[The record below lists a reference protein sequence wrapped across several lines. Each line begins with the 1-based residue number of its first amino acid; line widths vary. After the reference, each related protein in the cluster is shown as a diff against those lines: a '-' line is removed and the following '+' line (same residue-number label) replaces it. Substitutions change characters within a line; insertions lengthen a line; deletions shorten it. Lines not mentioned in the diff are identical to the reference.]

1 MKKFF
6 TLLLAVISTMTAF
19 AQTEPAIELQAEVDG
34 NTRTFSI
41 GLATEGTVQ
50 IDWGNGEKVTSEKLP
65 VYDSKYSTMTM
76 KEVTGTVVGDG
87 KVKIYGDNIVGF
99 GCPSRV
105 DGGAQVLSLD
115 VTKATALKDL
125 TANANKLTSI
135 DLTKNTE
142 LEKLTIANNQLTSIY
157 ISKCTKLTELIINN
171 NLLTAIDITKNQA
184 LQNLTISQNKF
195 TGELDLSTNPA
206 LRNVYALN
214 MELNSVKIG
223 NNTASAPRF
232 SFNNNKLT
240 SIDASGIQDA
250 GNATLF
256 LIGNQLTE
264 IKLPS
269 AKMNTLN
276 ISKNNFTLATLPA
289 PDATTATKKFTYAPQ
304 NDYAI
309 AESYKVGDVLD
320 LSSQTSATLN
330 TQFAVYKSDKTAL
343 TEGTDYTVA
352 DGKITFLTAQE
363 AVYVTMSSALYS
375 KFTGTSIYKTTVTKV
390 EGSTGINAVT
400 AQGVKVSTA
409 GNEISISGLSQGDA
423 VTVANLGGAVVANFH
438 ANSANAHVQ
447 AAKGLY
453 IVSINGKAIKVAL

>member
-34 NTRTFSI
+34 NTRTFTI

-50 IDWGNGEKVTSEKLP
+50 IDWGGNGEKVTSEVIP
-65 VYDSKYSTMTM
+65 AYDGWNQVNVS
-76 KEVTGTVVGDG
+76 GTVSGDG
-87 KVKIYGDNIVGF
+87 KVKIYGDNIVYF
-99 GCPSRV
+99 ECSSRV
-105 DGGAQVLSLD
+105 DGAQVLSLD
-115 VTKATALKDL
+115 VTKATTLKDL
-125 TANANKLTSI
+125 TANTNKLASI

-142 LEKLTIANNQLTSIY
+142 LEKLTINNNQLTSID
-157 ISKCTKLTELIINN
+157 ISKCTKLTTLDITN

-184 LQNLTISQNKF
+184 LQTLRIGQNKLA
-195 TGELDLSTNPA
+195 GELDLSTNPTIKS
-206 LRNVYALN
+206 VYALTN
-214 MELNSVKIG
+214 ELTSVKIG
-223 NNTASAPRF
+223 NNTASKPYF
-232 SFNNNKLT
+232 SFNYNKLT
-240 SIDASGIQDA
+240 SIDASGINDA
-250 GNATLF
+250 KNAILF

-269 AKMNTLN
+269 MKMKTLN
-276 ISKNNFTLATLPA
+276 ISKNNFTLATLPG
-289 PDATTATKKFTYAPQ
+289 PDATTAAKGFTYAPQ

-320 LSSQTSATLN
+320 LSSQTNATLN

-390 EGSTGINAVT
+390 EGSTGINVVT
-400 AQGVKVSTA
+400 AQGVKVSIA

>member
-1 MKKFF
+1 M
-6 TLLLAVISTMTAF
+6 IPAF
-19 AQTEPAIELQAEVDG
+19 DG
-34 NTRTFSI
+34 WNQVNVS
-41 GLATEGTVQ
+41 GTVS
-50 IDWGNGEKVTSEKLP
+50 GE
-65 VYDSKYSTMTM
+65 
-76 KEVTGTVVGDG
+76 G
-87 KVKIYGDNIVGF
+87 KVKIYGDNIVCF
-99 GCPSRV
+99 ECSSTV
-105 DGGAQVLSLD
+105 KGAKVLSLD

-125 TANANKLTSI
+125 TANTNKLTAI

-142 LEKLTIANNQLTSIY
+142 LEKLYININQLTSID
-157 ISKCTKLTELIINN
+157 ISKCTKLTTLNIEE

-184 LQNLTISQNKF
+184 LQTLRISQNKF
-195 TGELDLSTNPA
+195 AGELDLSTNPTIKF
-206 LRNVYALN
+206 VYALG

-223 NNTASAPRF
+223 NNTASAPYF

-250 GNATLF
+250 GNATLW
-256 LIGNQLTE
+256 LMGNQLTE

-269 AKMNTLN
+269 AKMKNLN

-289 PDATTATKKFTYAPQ
+289 PSVAKTFNYAPQ
-304 NDYAI
+304 NDYVI

-320 LSSQTSATLN
+320 LSSQTNATLN

-390 EGSTGINAVT
+390 EGSTGINVVT

-453 IVSINGKAIKVAL
+453 IVSVNGKAIKVAL

>member
-34 NTRTFSI
+34 NTRTLTI
-41 GLATEGTVQ
+41 GLGVEGTVQ
-50 IDWGNGEKVTSEKLP
+50 IDWGNGEKVTSEVIP
-65 VYDSKYSTMTM
+65 AFDGWNQVDVS
-76 KEVTGTVVGDG
+76 GTVSGDG
-87 KVKIYGDNIVGF
+87 KVKIYGDNIVYF
-99 GCPSRV
+99 ECSSRV
-105 DGGAQVLSLD
+105 DGAQVLSLD

-142 LEKLTIANNQLTSIY
+142 LEKLYININQLTSID
-157 ISKCTKLTELIINN
+157 ISKCTKLTTLDINN

-184 LQNLTISQNKF
+184 LQTLRIGQNKL
-195 TGELDLSTNPA
+195 TGDLDLSTNPTIKS
-206 LRNVYALN
+206 VYALTN
-214 MELNSVKIG
+214 ELTSIKIG
-223 NNTASAPRF
+223 NNTASKPYF
-232 SFNNNKLT
+232 SFNYNKLT
-240 SIDASGIQDA
+240 SIDASGINDA
-250 GNATLF
+250 KNAILF

-269 AKMNTLN
+269 AQMKTLN
-276 ISKNNFTLATLPA
+276 ISKNNFTLATLP
-289 PDATTATKKFTYAPQ
+289 DATTAAKGFTYAPQ
-304 NDYAI
+304 NDYVI

-352 DGKITFLTAQE
+352 DGKITFLTAQD
-363 AVYVTMSSALYS
+363 AVYITMTSTLYP
-375 KFTGTSIYKTTVTKV
+375 KFTGTNIYKTTVTKV

>member
-34 NTRTFSI
+34 NTRTFTI

-50 IDWGNGEKVTSEKLP
+50 IDWGNGEKVTSEVIP
-65 VYDSKYSTMTM
+65 AFDGWNQVDVS
-76 KEVTGTVVGDG
+76 GTVSGEG
-87 KVKIYGDNIVGF
+87 KVKIYGDNIVYF
-99 GCPSRV
+99 ECSSRV
-105 DGGAQVLSLD
+105 DGAQVLSLD

-125 TANANKLTSI
+125 
-135 DLTKNTE
+135 
-142 LEKLTIANNQLTSIY
+142 
-157 ISKCTKLTELIINN
+157 
-171 NLLTAIDITKNQA
+171 
-184 LQNLTISQNKF
+184 
-195 TGELDLSTNPA
+195 LDLSTNPA
-206 LRNVYALN
+206 LKTVAAPTN
-214 MELNSVKIG
+214 ELTSVKIG
-223 NNTASAPRF
+223 NNTADKPWF
-232 SFNNNKLT
+232 SFNYNKLT
-240 SIDASGIQDA
+240 SFDASGIQDA

-304 NDYAI
+304 NDYII

-343 TEGTDYTVA
+343 TKGTDYTFA

-423 VTVANLGGAVVANFH
+423 VTVANLGGAVVASFH
-438 ANSANAHVQ
+438 ANSANTHVQ

>member
-34 NTRTFSI
+34 NTRTFTI

-50 IDWGNGEKVTSEKLP
+50 IDWGNGEKVTSEVIP
-65 VYDSKYSTMTM
+65 AYDGYNQ
-76 KEVTGTVVGDG
+76 VNVFGTVSGDG
-87 KVKIYGDNIVGF
+87 KVKIYGDNIVYF
-99 GCPSRV
+99 ECSSRV
-105 DGGAQVLSLD
+105 DGAQVLSLD
-115 VTKATALKDL
+115 VTKATTLKDL
-125 TANANKLTSI
+125 TANTNKLTAI

-142 LEKLTIANNQLTSIY
+142 LEKLTINNNQLTSID
-157 ISKCTKLTELIINN
+157 ISKCTKLTTLDITN

-184 LQNLTISQNKF
+184 LQTLRIGQNKL
-195 TGELDLSTNPA
+195 TGDLDLSTNPTIKS
-206 LRNVYALN
+206 VYALTN
-214 MELNSVKIG
+214 ELTSVKIG
-223 NNTASAPRF
+223 NNTASKPYF
-232 SFNNNKLT
+232 SFNYNKLT
-240 SIDASGIQDA
+240 SIDASGINDA
-250 GNATLF
+250 KNATLF

-264 IKLPS
+264 IKLPATQMKS
-269 AKMNTLN
+269 LN
-276 ISKNNFTLATLPA
+276 ISKNNFTLATLP
-289 PDATTATKKFTYAPQ
+289 DATTAAKNFTYAPQ
-304 NDYAI
+304 NDYVI

-375 KFTGTSIYKTTVTKV
+375 KFTGTSIYKTTITKV

-400 AQGVKVSTA
+400 AQSVKVSTA

>member
-34 NTRTFSI
+34 NTRTLTI
-41 GLATEGTVQ
+41 GLGVEGTVQ
-50 IDWGNGEKVTSEKLP
+50 IDWGNGEKVTSEVIP
-65 VYDSKYSTMTM
+65 AYDGYNQ
-76 KEVTGTVVGDG
+76 VNVFGTVSGDG
-87 KVKIYGDNIVGF
+87 KVKIYGDNIVYF
-99 GCPSRV
+99 ECSSRV
-105 DGGAQVLSLD
+105 DGAQVLSLD
-115 VTKATALKDL
+115 VTKATTLKDL
-125 TANANKLTSI
+125 TANTNKLTAI

-142 LEKLTIANNQLTSIY
+142 LEKLTINNNQLTSID
-157 ISKCTKLTELIINN
+157 ISKCTKLTTLDITN

-184 LQNLTISQNKF
+184 LQTLRIGQNKL
-195 TGELDLSTNPA
+195 TGDLDLSTNPTIKS
-206 LRNVYALN
+206 VYALTN
-214 MELNSVKIG
+214 ELTSVKIG
-223 NNTASAPRF
+223 NNTASKPYF
-232 SFNNNKLT
+232 SFNYNKLT
-240 SIDASGIQDA
+240 SIDASGINDA
-250 GNATLF
+250 KNAILF

-269 AKMNTLN
+269 AQMKTLN

-289 PDATTATKKFTYAPQ
+289 PDATTTAKGFTYAPQ
-304 NDYAI
+304 NDYVI

-409 GNEISISGLSQGDA
+409 GNEISISGLAQGDA
-423 VTVANLGGAVVANFH
+423 VIVANLGGAVVANFH

>member
-34 NTRTFSI
+34 NTRTLTI
-41 GLATEGTVQ
+41 GLGVEGTVQ
-50 IDWGNGEKVTSEKLP
+50 IDWGNGEKVTSEVIP
-65 VYDSKYSTMTM
+65 AFDGWNQVNVS
-76 KEVTGTVVGDG
+76 GTVSGEG
-87 KVKIYGDNIVGF
+87 KVKIYGDNIVYF
-99 GCPSRV
+99 ECSSRV
-105 DGGAQVLSLD
+105 DGAQVLSLD
-115 VTKATALKDL
+115 VTKATTLKDL
-125 TANANKLTSI
+125 TANTNKLASM

-142 LEKLTIANNQLTSIY
+142 LEKLTINNNQLTSID
-157 ISKCTKLTELIINN
+157 ISKCTKLTTLDITN

-184 LQNLTISQNKF
+184 LQTLRIGQNKLA
-195 TGELDLSTNPA
+195 GELDLSTNPTLKTVAA
-206 LRNVYALN
+206 LTN
-214 MELNSVKIG
+214 ELTSVKIG
-223 NNTASAPRF
+223 NNTASKPWF
-232 SFNNNKLT
+232 SFNYNKLT
-240 SIDASGIQDA
+240 SIDASGINDA
-250 GNATLF
+250 KNATLF
-256 LIGNQLTE
+256 LTGNQLTE
-264 IKLPS
+264 IKLPATQMKS
-269 AKMNTLN
+269 LN
-276 ISKNNFTLATLPA
+276 ISKNNFTLATLP
-289 PDATTATKKFTYAPQ
+289 DATTTAKGFTYAPQ
-304 NDYAI
+304 NDYVI

-320 LSSQTSATLN
+320 LSSQTSTTLN

-400 AQGVKVSTA
+400 AQGVKISTA

>member
-50 IDWGNGEKVTSEKLP
+50 IDWGNGEKVTSEVIP
-65 VYDSKYSTMTM
+65 AFDGWNQVNVS
-76 KEVTGTVVGDG
+76 GTVSGEG
-87 KVKIYGDNIVGF
+87 KVKIYGDNIVCF
-99 GCPSRV
+99 ECSSTV
-105 DGGAQVLSLD
+105 KGAKVLSLD
-115 VTKATALKDL
+115 VTKATSLKDL
-125 TANANKLTSI
+125 TANTNKLTAI

-142 LEKLTIANNQLTSIY
+142 LKELNIDHNHLTSID
-157 ISKCTKLTELIINN
+157 ISKCTQLTTLVINN

-184 LQNLTISQNKF
+184 LQKLTISENKF
-195 TGELDLSTNPA
+195 AGELDLSTNPA
-206 LRNVYALN
+206 LKYVYALN
-214 MELNSVKIG
+214 MDLNSVKIG
-223 NNTASAPRF
+223 NNTASKPYF
-232 SFNNNKLT
+232 SFNYNKLT
-240 SIDASGIQDA
+240 SIDASGINDA
-250 GNATLF
+250 KNATLL

-269 AKMNTLN
+269 AKMSILR

-289 PDATTATKKFTYAPQ
+289 PTVAKTFTYAPQ
-304 NDYAI
+304 NDYVI

-363 AVYVTMSSALYS
+363 AVYVTMRSALYS
-375 KFTGTSIYKTTVTKV
+375 LFTGTSIYKTTVTKV

-400 AQGVKVSTA
+400 AQGVKISTA
-409 GNEISISGLSQGDA
+409 GNEISITGLSQGDA
-423 VTVANLGGAVVANFH
+423 VTVANLGGSVVANFH

>member
-1 MKKFF
+1 M
-6 TLLLAVISTMTAF
+6 LAVISTMTAF

-34 NTRTFSI
+34 NTRTFTI

-50 IDWGNGEKVTSEKLP
+50 IDWGGNGEKVTSEVIP
-65 VYDSKYSTMTM
+65 AYDGWNQVNVS
-76 KEVTGTVVGDG
+76 GTVSGDG
-87 KVKIYGDNIVGF
+87 KVKIYGDNIVYF
-99 GCPSRV
+99 ECSSRV
-105 DGGAQVLSLD
+105 DGAQVLSLD
-115 VTKATALKDL
+115 VTKATTLKDL
-125 TANANKLTSI
+125 TANTNKLASI

-142 LEKLTIANNQLTSIY
+142 LEKLTINNNQLTSID
-157 ISKCTKLTELIINN
+157 ISKCTKLTTLDITN

-184 LQNLTISQNKF
+184 LQTLRIGQNKLA
-195 TGELDLSTNPA
+195 GELDLSTNPTIKS
-206 LRNVYALN
+206 VYALTN
-214 MELNSVKIG
+214 ELTSVKIG
-223 NNTASAPRF
+223 NNTASKPYF
-232 SFNNNKLT
+232 SFNYNKLT
-240 SIDASGIQDA
+240 SIDASGINDA
-250 GNATLF
+250 KNAILF

-269 AKMNTLN
+269 MKMKTLN
-276 ISKNNFTLATLPA
+276 ISKNNFTLATLPG
-289 PDATTATKKFTYAPQ
+289 PDATTAAKGFTYAPQ
-304 NDYAI
+304 NDYVI

-375 KFTGTSIYKTTVTKV
+375 MFTGTSIYKTTVTKV

-423 VTVANLGGAVVANFH
+423 VTVANLGGAVVASFH

>member
-50 IDWGNGEKVTSEKLP
+50 IDWGNGEKVTSEVIP
-65 VYDSKYSTMTM
+65 AFDGWNQVNVS
-76 KEVTGTVVGDG
+76 GTVSGEG
-87 KVKIYGDNIVGF
+87 KVKIYGDNIVCF
-99 GCPSRV
+99 ECSSTV
-105 DGGAQVLSLD
+105 DGAQVLSLD
-115 VTKATALKDL
+115 VTKATTLKDL
-125 TANANKLTSI
+125 TANTNKLTSI

-142 LEKLTIANNQLTSIY
+142 LEKLTINNNQLTSID
-157 ISKCTKLTELIINN
+157 ISKCTKLTTLDITN

-184 LQNLTISQNKF
+184 LQTLRIGQNKF
-195 TGELDLSTNPA
+195 AGELDLSTNPTIKS
-206 LRNVYALN
+206 VYAQIN
-214 MELNSVKIG
+214 ELTAVKIG
-223 NNTASAPRF
+223 NNTAKKPYF
-232 SFNNNKLT
+232 SFNENKLT
-240 SIDASGIQDA
+240 SFDATGIEDA
-250 GNATLF
+250 ANAILY
-256 LIGNQLTE
+256 LNGNQLTE

-269 AKMNTLN
+269 TKIKTLN
-276 ISKNNFTLATLPA
+276 ILKNNFTLATLPA
-289 PDATTATKKFTYAPQ
+289 PTVAKTFNYAPQ
-304 NDYAI
+304 NDYVI

-343 TEGTDYTVA
+343 TEGTDYTVT

-400 AQGVKVSTA
+400 AQGVKISTA

-423 VTVANLGGAVVANFH
+423 VTVSNLGGAVVANFH

-447 AAKGLY
+447 AAKGQY

>member
-34 NTRTFSI
+34 NTRTFTI

-50 IDWGNGEKVTSEKLP
+50 IDWGGNGEKVTSEVIP
-65 VYDSKYSTMTM
+65 AYDGWNQVNVS
-76 KEVTGTVVGDG
+76 GTVSGDG
-87 KVKIYGDNIVGF
+87 KVKIYGDNIVYF
-99 GCPSRV
+99 ECSSRV
-105 DGGAQVLSLD
+105 DGAQVLSLD
-115 VTKATALKDL
+115 VTKATTLKDL
-125 TANANKLTSI
+125 TANTNKLASI
-135 DLTKNTE
+135 DLTKSTE
-142 LEKLTIANNQLTSIY
+142 LEKLTINNNQLTSID
-157 ISKCTKLTELIINN
+157 ISKCTKLTTLDITN

-184 LQNLTISQNKF
+184 LQTLRIGQNKL
-195 TGELDLSTNPA
+195 TGDLDLSTNPTIKS
-206 LRNVYALN
+206 VYALTN
-214 MELNSVKIG
+214 ELTSVKIG
-223 NNTASAPRF
+223 NNTASKPYF
-232 SFNNNKLT
+232 SFNYNKLT
-240 SIDASGIQDA
+240 SIDASGINDA
-250 GNATLF
+250 KNVILF

-269 AKMNTLN
+269 AQMKTLN
-276 ISKNNFTLATLPA
+276 ISKNNFTLATLP
-289 PDATTATKKFTYAPQ
+289 DATTAAKGFTYAPQ
-304 NDYAI
+304 NDYVI

-390 EGSTGINAVT
+390 EGSTGINVVT

-453 IVSINGKAIKVAL
+453 IVSVNGKAIKVAL

>member
-1 MKKFF
+1 M
-6 TLLLAVISTMTAF
+6 LAVISTMTAF

-50 IDWGNGEKVTSEKLP
+50 IDWGNGEKVTSEVIP
-65 VYDSKYSTMTM
+65 AFDGWNQVNVS
-76 KEVTGTVVGDG
+76 GTVSGEG
-87 KVKIYGDNIVGF
+87 KVKIYGDNIVCF
-99 GCPSRV
+99 ECSSRV
-105 DGGAQVLSLD
+105 DGAQVLSLD
-115 VTKATALKDL
+115 VTKATSLKDL
-125 TANANKLTSI
+125 TANTNKLTAI

-142 LEKLTIANNQLTSIY
+142 LEKLTIYSNQLTSID
-157 ISKCTKLTELIINN
+157 ISKCTKLTTLDIKN

-184 LQNLTISQNKF
+184 LQYLTINENKF
-195 TGELDLSTNPA
+195 AGELDLSTNPA

-223 NNTASAPRF
+223 NNTASKPLF
-232 SFNNNKLT
+232 SLNNNKLT

-250 GNATLF
+250 GNATLN

-269 AKMNTLN
+269 AKMSILR

-289 PDATTATKKFTYAPQ
+289 PTVAKTFTYAPQ
-304 NDYAI
+304 NDYVI

-375 KFTGTSIYKTTVTKV
+375 KFTGTNIYKTTVTKV
-390 EGSTGINAVT
+390 GGSTGINAVT
-400 AQGVKVSTA
+400 AQGVKISTA

-423 VTVANLGGAVVANFH
+423 VTVSNLGGAVVANFH

>member
-34 NTRTFSI
+34 NTRTLTI
-41 GLATEGTVQ
+41 GLGVEGTVQ
-50 IDWGNGEKVTSEKLP
+50 IDWGNGEKVTSEVIP
-65 VYDSKYSTMTM
+65 AYDGWNQ
-76 KEVTGTVVGDG
+76 VNVFGTVSGDG
-87 KVKIYGDNIVGF
+87 KVKIYGDNIVYF
-99 GCPSRV
+99 ECSSRV
-105 DGGAQVLSLD
+105 DGAQVLSLD
-115 VTKATALKDL
+115 VTKATTLKDL
-125 TANANKLTSI
+125 TANTNKLASI

-142 LEKLTIANNQLTSIY
+142 LEKLTINNNQLTSID
-157 ISKCTKLTELIINN
+157 ISKCTKLTTLDITN

-184 LQNLTISQNKF
+184 LQTLRIGQNKLA
-195 TGELDLSTNPA
+195 GELDLSTNPTIKS
-206 LRNVYALN
+206 VYALTN
-214 MELNSVKIG
+214 ELTSIKIG
-223 NNTASAPRF
+223 NNTASKPYF
-232 SFNNNKLT
+232 SFNYNKLT
-240 SIDASGIQDA
+240 SIDASGINDA
-250 GNATLF
+250 KNAILF

-269 AKMNTLN
+269 AQMKTLN
-276 ISKNNFTLATLPA
+276 ISKNNFTLATLP
-289 PDATTATKKFTYAPQ
+289 DATTTAKGFTYAPQ
-304 NDYAI
+304 NDYII

-343 TEGTDYTVA
+343 TEGSDYTVA

>member
-34 NTRTFSI
+34 NTRTLTI

-50 IDWGNGEKVTSEKLP
+50 IDWGNGEKVTSENIP
-65 VYDSKYSTMTM
+65 AYDGWNQVDVY
-76 KEVTGTVVGDG
+76 GTVSGEG
-87 KVKIYGDNIVGF
+87 KVKIYGDNIVF
-99 GCPSRV
+99 FECSSRV
-105 DGGAQVLSLD
+105 DGAQVLSLD

-125 TANANKLTSI
+125 TANTNKLTSI
-135 DLTKNTE
+135 DLTKNIE
-142 LEKLTIANNQLTSIY
+142 LTKLTINNNQLTNID
-157 ISKCTKLTELIINN
+157 ISKCTQLTTLDISN

-184 LQNLTISQNKF
+184 LQTLRIGQNKL
-195 TGELDLSTNPA
+195 TGELDLSTNPTIK
-206 LRNVYALN
+206 LVYALG

-223 NNTASAPRF
+223 NNTASKPLF
-232 SFNNNKLT
+232 SLNNNKLT

-250 GNATLF
+250 GNATLN
-256 LIGNQLTE
+256 LVGNQLTE

-269 AKMNTLN
+269 AKMKTLN
-276 ISKNNFTLATLPA
+276 ISKNNFTLATLP
-289 PDATTATKKFTYAPQ
+289 DATTTAKGFTYAPQ
-304 NDYAI
+304 NDYVI

-352 DGKITFLTAQE
+352 DGKITFLTAQD
-363 AVYVTMSSALYS
+363 AVYVTMTSTAYP

>member
-34 NTRTFSI
+34 NTRTLTI
-41 GLATEGTVQ
+41 GLGVEGTVQ
-50 IDWGNGEKVTSEKLP
+50 IDWGNGEKVTSEVIP
-65 VYDSKYSTMTM
+65 AYDGWNQ
-76 KEVTGTVVGDG
+76 VNVFGTVSGDG
-87 KVKIYGDNIVGF
+87 KVKIYGDNIVYF
-99 GCPSRV
+99 ECSSRV
-105 DGGAQVLSLD
+105 DGAQVLSLD
-115 VTKATALKDL
+115 VTKATTLKDL
-125 TANANKLTSI
+125 TANTNKLASI

-142 LEKLTIANNQLTSIY
+142 LEKLTINNNQLTSID
-157 ISKCTKLTELIINN
+157 ISKCTKLTTLDITN

-184 LQNLTISQNKF
+184 LQTLRIGQNKLA
-195 TGELDLSTNPA
+195 GELDLSTNPTIKS
-206 LRNVYALN
+206 VYALTN
-214 MELNSVKIG
+214 ELTSVKIG
-223 NNTASAPRF
+223 NNTASKPYF
-232 SFNNNKLT
+232 SFNYNKLT
-240 SIDASGIQDA
+240 SIDASGINDA
-250 GNATLF
+250 KNAILF

-269 AKMNTLN
+269 MKMKTLN
-276 ISKNNFTLATLPA
+276 ISKNNFTLATLPG
-289 PDATTATKKFTYAPQ
+289 PDATTAAKGFTYAPQ

-320 LSSQTSATLN
+320 LSSQTNATLN

-390 EGSTGINAVT
+390 EGSTGINVVT

>member
-34 NTRTFSI
+34 NTRTFTI

-50 IDWGNGEKVTSEKLP
+50 IDWGGNGEKVTSEVIP
-65 VYDSKYSTMTM
+65 AYDGWNQVNVS
-76 KEVTGTVVGDG
+76 GTVSGDG
-87 KVKIYGDNIVGF
+87 KVKIYGDNIVYF
-99 GCPSRV
+99 ECSSRV
-105 DGGAQVLSLD
+105 DGAQVLSLD
-115 VTKATALKDL
+115 VTKATTLKDL
-125 TANANKLTSI
+125 TANTNKLASI

-142 LEKLTIANNQLTSIY
+142 LEKLTINNNQLTSID
-157 ISKCTKLTELIINN
+157 ISKCTKLTTLDITN

-184 LQNLTISQNKF
+184 LQTLRIGQNKL
-195 TGELDLSTNPA
+195 TGDLDLSTNPTIKS
-206 LRNVYALN
+206 VYALTN
-214 MELNSVKIG
+214 ELTSVKIG
-223 NNTASAPRF
+223 NNTAFKPYF
-232 SFNNNKLT
+232 SFNYNKLT
-240 SIDASGIQDA
+240 SIDASGINDA
-250 GNATLF
+250 KNAILF

-269 AKMNTLN
+269 AQMKTLN
-276 ISKNNFTLATLPA
+276 ISKNNFTLATLP
-289 PDATTATKKFTYAPQ
+289 DATTAAKGFTYAPQ
-304 NDYAI
+304 NDYVI

-400 AQGVKVSTA
+400 AHGVKISTA

-453 IVSINGKAIKVAL
+453 IVSINGKAIKVSL

>member
-6 TLLLAVISTMTAF
+6 TLLLAVINTMTAF

-34 NTRTFSI
+34 NTRTLTI
-41 GLATEGTVQ
+41 GLGVERTVQ
-50 IDWGNGEKVTSEKLP
+50 IDWGNGEKVTSENIP
-65 VYDSKYSTMTM
+65 VYDGWNQVNVY
-76 KEVTGTVVGDG
+76 GTVSGDG
-87 KVKIYGDNIVGF
+87 KVKIYGDNIVYF
-99 GCPSRV
+99 ECSSRV
-105 DGGAQVLSLD
+105 DGAQVLSLD

-125 TANANKLTSI
+125 TANTNKLTSI

-142 LEKLTIANNQLTSIY
+142 LEKLTISNNQLTSID
-157 ISKCTKLTELIINN
+157 ISKCTKLTTLDIKN

-184 LQNLTISQNKF
+184 LQNLTISENKF
-195 TGELDLSTNPA
+195 AGELDLSTNPA

-232 SFNNNKLT
+232 SLNNNKLT
-240 SIDASGIQDA
+240 NIDASGINDA
-250 GNATLF
+250 KNATLF

-269 AKMNTLN
+269 AQMKSLN
-276 ISKNNFTLATLPA
+276 ISKNNFTLATLPTPSVA
-289 PDATTATKKFTYAPQ
+289 KFFTYAPQ
-304 NDYAI
+304 NDYVI

-400 AQGVKVSTA
+400 AQSVKVSTA

>member
-34 NTRTFSI
+34 NTRTLTI
-41 GLATEGTVQ
+41 GLGVEGTVQ
-50 IDWGNGEKVTSEKLP
+50 IDWGNGEKVTSEVIP
-65 VYDSKYSTMTM
+65 AYDGWNQ
-76 KEVTGTVVGDG
+76 VNVFGTVSGEG
-87 KVKIYGDNIVGF
+87 KVKIYGDNIVYF
-99 GCPSRV
+99 ECSSRV
-105 DGGAQVLSLD
+105 DGAQVLSLD
-115 VTKATALKDL
+115 VTKATTLKDL
-125 TANANKLTSI
+125 TANTNKLTAI

-142 LEKLTIANNQLTSIY
+142 LEKLTINNNQLTSID
-157 ISKCTKLTELIINN
+157 ISKCTKLTTLDITN

-184 LQNLTISQNKF
+184 LQTLRIGQNKL
-195 TGELDLSTNPA
+195 TGDLDLSTNPTIKS
-206 LRNVYALN
+206 VYALTN
-214 MELNSVKIG
+214 ELTSVKIG
-223 NNTASAPRF
+223 NNTASKPYF
-232 SFNNNKLT
+232 SFNYNKLT
-240 SIDASGIQDA
+240 SIDASGINDA
-250 GNATLF
+250 KNAILF

-269 AKMNTLN
+269 AQMKTLN
-276 ISKNNFTLATLPA
+276 ISKNNFTLATLP
-289 PDATTATKKFTYAPQ
+289 DATTAAKGFTYAPQ
-304 NDYAI
+304 NDYVI

-390 EGSTGINAVT
+390 GGSTGINAVT
-400 AQGVKVSTA
+400 AQGVMVSTA
-409 GNEISISGLSQGDA
+409 GNEISISGLAQGDA

>member
-34 NTRTFSI
+34 NTRTLTI
-41 GLATEGTVQ
+41 GLGVEGTVQ
-50 IDWGNGEKVTSEKLP
+50 IDWGNGEKVTSEVIP
-65 VYDSKYSTMTM
+65 AYDGYNQ
-76 KEVTGTVVGDG
+76 VNVFGTVSGDG
-87 KVKIYGDNIVGF
+87 KVKIYGDNIVYF
-99 GCPSRV
+99 ECSSRV
-105 DGGAQVLSLD
+105 DGAQVLSLD
-115 VTKATALKDL
+115 VTKATTLKDL
-125 TANANKLTSI
+125 TANTNKLTAI

-142 LEKLTIANNQLTSIY
+142 LEKLTINNNQLTSID
-157 ISKCTKLTELIINN
+157 ISKCTKLTTLDITN

-184 LQNLTISQNKF
+184 LQTLRIGQNKL
-195 TGELDLSTNPA
+195 TGDLDLSTNPTIKS
-206 LRNVYALN
+206 VYALTN
-214 MELNSVKIG
+214 ELTSVKIG
-223 NNTASAPRF
+223 NNTASKPYF
-232 SFNNNKLT
+232 SFNYNKLT
-240 SIDASGIQDA
+240 SIDASGINDA
-250 GNATLF
+250 KNATLF

-264 IKLPS
+264 IKLPATQMKS
-269 AKMNTLN
+269 LN
-276 ISKNNFTLATLPA
+276 ISKNNFTLATLP
-289 PDATTATKKFTYAPQ
+289 DATTTAKGFTYAPQ
-304 NDYAI
+304 NDYVI

-375 KFTGTSIYKTTVTKV
+375 KFTGTSVYKTTITKV

-400 AQGVKVSTA
+400 AQSVKVSTA

>member
-34 NTRTFSI
+34 NTRTLTI
-41 GLATEGTVQ
+41 GLGVEGTVQ
-50 IDWGNGEKVTSEKLP
+50 IDWGNGEKVTSEVIP
-65 VYDSKYSTMTM
+65 AYDGWNQ
-76 KEVTGTVVGDG
+76 VNVFGTVSGDG
-87 KVKIYGDNIVGF
+87 KVKIYGDNIVYF
-99 GCPSRV
+99 ECSSRV
-105 DGGAQVLSLD
+105 DGAQVLSLD
-115 VTKATALKDL
+115 VTKATTLKDL
-125 TANANKLTSI
+125 TANTNKLASI

-142 LEKLTIANNQLTSIY
+142 LEKLTINNNQLTSID
-157 ISKCTKLTELIINN
+157 ISKCTKLTTLDITN

-184 LQNLTISQNKF
+184 LQTLRIGQNKLA
-195 TGELDLSTNPA
+195 GELDLSTNPTIKS
-206 LRNVYALN
+206 VYALTN
-214 MELNSVKIG
+214 ELTSIKIG
-223 NNTASAPRF
+223 NNTASKPYF
-232 SFNNNKLT
+232 SFNYNKLT
-240 SIDASGIQDA
+240 SIDASGINDA
-250 GNATLF
+250 KNAILF

-269 AKMNTLN
+269 AQMKTLN
-276 ISKNNFTLATLPA
+276 ISKNNFTLATLP
-289 PDATTATKKFTYAPQ
+289 DATTTAKGFTYAPQ

-320 LSSQTSATLN
+320 LSSQTNASLN

-390 EGSTGINAVT
+390 EGSTGINVVT
-400 AQGVKVSTA
+400 VQGVKVSTA

-453 IVSINGKAIKVAL
+453 IVSVNGKAIKVAL

>member
-34 NTRTFSI
+34 NTRIFTI

-50 IDWGNGEKVTSEKLP
+50 IDWGGNGEKVTSEVIP
-65 VYDSKYSTMTM
+65 AYDGWNQVNVS
-76 KEVTGTVVGDG
+76 GTVSGDG
-87 KVKIYGDNIVGF
+87 KVKIYGDNIVYF
-99 GCPSRV
+99 ECSSRV
-105 DGGAQVLSLD
+105 DGAQVLSLD
-115 VTKATALKDL
+115 VTKATTLKDL
-125 TANANKLTSI
+125 TANTNKLASI

-142 LEKLTIANNQLTSIY
+142 LEKLTINNNQLTSID
-157 ISKCTKLTELIINN
+157 ISKCTKLTTLDITN

-184 LQNLTISQNKF
+184 LQTLRIGQNKLA
-195 TGELDLSTNPA
+195 GELDLSTNPTIKS
-206 LRNVYALN
+206 VYALTN
-214 MELNSVKIG
+214 ELTSVKIG
-223 NNTASAPRF
+223 NNTASKPYF
-232 SFNNNKLT
+232 SFNYNKLT
-240 SIDASGIQDA
+240 SIDASGINDA
-250 GNATLF
+250 KNAILF

-269 AKMNTLN
+269 MKMKTLN
-276 ISKNNFTLATLPA
+276 ISKNNFTLATLPG
-289 PDATTATKKFTYAPQ
+289 PDATTAAKGFTYAPQ

-320 LSSQTSATLN
+320 LSSQTNATLN

-390 EGSTGINAVT
+390 EGSTGINVVT

-409 GNEISISGLSQGDA
+409 GYEISISGLSQGDA

-453 IVSINGKAIKVAL
+453 IVSVNGKAIKVAL

>member
-50 IDWGNGEKVTSEKLP
+50 IDWGNGEKVTSEVIP
-65 VYDSKYSTMTM
+65 AFDGWNQVNVS
-76 KEVTGTVVGDG
+76 GTVSGEG
-87 KVKIYGDNIVGF
+87 KVKIYGDNIVCF
-99 GCPSRV
+99 ECSSRV
-105 DGGAQVLSLD
+105 DGAQVLSLD
-115 VTKATALKDL
+115 VTKATTLKDL
-125 TANANKLTSI
+125 TANTNKLTAI

-142 LEKLTIANNQLTSIY
+142 LEKLEISNNQLTSID
-157 ISKCTKLTELIINN
+157 ISKCTKLATMEINN

-184 LQNLTISQNKF
+184 LQTLRIGQNKLA
-195 TGELDLSTNPA
+195 GELDLSTNPTLKTVA
-206 LRNVYALN
+206 APTN
-214 MELNSVKIG
+214 ELTSVKIG
-223 NNTASAPRF
+223 NNTADKPWL
-232 SFNNNKLT
+232 SFNYNKLT

-256 LIGNQLTE
+256 LIGNKLTE

-269 AKMNTLN
+269 AKMKSLN
-276 ISKNNFTLATLPA
+276 ITKNNFTLATLPA
-289 PDATTATKKFTYAPQ
+289 PSVAKFFTYAPQ
-304 NDYAI
+304 NDYVI

-320 LSSQTSATLN
+320 LSSQTSATLS

-363 AVYVTMSSALYS
+363 EVYVAMSSALYS
-375 KFTGTSIYKTTVTKV
+375 KFTGTNIYKTTVTKV

>member
-34 NTRTFSI
+34 NTRTLTI
-41 GLATEGTVQ
+41 GLGVEGTVQ
-50 IDWGNGEKVTSEKLP
+50 IDWGNGEKVTSEVIP
-65 VYDSKYSTMTM
+65 AYDGWNQVNVS
-76 KEVTGTVVGDG
+76 GTVSGDG
-87 KVKIYGDNIVGF
+87 KVKIYGDNIVYF
-99 GCPSRV
+99 ECSSRV
-105 DGGAQVLSLD
+105 DGAQVLSLD
-115 VTKATALKDL
+115 VTKATTLKDL
-125 TANANKLTSI
+125 TANTNKLASI

-142 LEKLTIANNQLTSIY
+142 LEKLTINNNQLISID
-157 ISKCTKLTELIINN
+157 ISKCTKLTTLDITN

-184 LQNLTISQNKF
+184 LQTLRIGQNKL
-195 TGELDLSTNPA
+195 TGDLDLSTNPTIKS
-206 LRNVYALN
+206 VYALTN
-214 MELNSVKIG
+214 ELTSVKIG
-223 NNTASAPRF
+223 NNTASKPYF
-232 SFNNNKLT
+232 SFNYNKLT
-240 SIDASGIQDA
+240 SIDASGINDA
-250 GNATLF
+250 KNAILF

-269 AKMNTLN
+269 AQMKTLN
-276 ISKNNFTLATLPA
+276 ISKNNFTLATLP
-289 PDATTATKKFTYAPQ
+289 DATTAAKGFTYAPQ
-304 NDYAI
+304 NNYVI

-330 TQFAVYKSDKTAL
+330 TQFAVYKSDKTPL
-343 TEGTDYTVA
+343 TEGTDYTIA
-352 DGKITFLTAQE
+352 DGKITFLTAQD
-363 AVYVTMSSALYS
+363 AVYITMTSTLYP
-375 KFTGTSIYKTTVTKV
+375 KFTGTNIYKTTVTKV

>member
-6 TLLLAVISTMTAF
+6 TLLLAVISTITAF

-34 NTRTFSI
+34 NTRTLTI
-41 GLATEGTVQ
+41 GLGVEGTVQ
-50 IDWGNGEKVTSEKLP
+50 IDWGNGEKVTSEVIP
-65 VYDSKYSTMTM
+65 AYDGYNQ
-76 KEVTGTVVGDG
+76 VNVFGTVSGEG

-99 GCPSRV
+99 GCPSNV
-105 DGGAQVLSLD
+105 KVGAQVLSLD
-115 VTKATALKDL
+115 VTKATSLKDL

-142 LEKLTIANNQLTSIY
+142 LEKLTISNNQLTSID
-157 ISKCTKLTELIINN
+157 ISKCTKLTTLDITN

-184 LQNLTISQNKF
+184 LQTLRIGQNKF
-195 TGELDLSTNPA
+195 AGELDLSTNPTIKS
-206 LRNVYALN
+206 VYAQIN
-214 MELNSVKIG
+214 ELTAVKIG
-223 NNTASAPRF
+223 NNTAKKPYF
-232 SFNNNKLT
+232 SFNENKLT
-240 SIDASGIQDA
+240 SFDATGIEDA
-250 GNATLF
+250 ANAILY
-256 LIGNQLTE
+256 LNGNQLTE

-269 AKMNTLN
+269 TKIKTLN
-276 ISKNNFTLATLPA
+276 ILKNNFTLATLPA
-289 PDATTATKKFTYAPQ
+289 PTVAKTFNYAPQ
-304 NDYAI
+304 NDYVI

-343 TEGTDYTVA
+343 PEGTDYTVA
-352 DGKITFLTAQE
+352 DGKITFLTAQD

-375 KFTGTSIYKTTVTKV
+375 KFTGTNIYKTTVTKV
-390 EGSTGINAVT
+390 GGSTGINAVT
-400 AQGVKVSTA
+400 AQGVKISTA

>member
-50 IDWGNGEKVTSEKLP
+50 IDWGNGEKVTSEVIP
-65 VYDSKYSTMTM
+65 AFDGWNQVNVS
-76 KEVTGTVVGDG
+76 GTVSGEG
-87 KVKIYGDNIVGF
+87 KVKIYGDNIVCF
-99 GCPSRV
+99 ECSSTV
-105 DGGAQVLSLD
+105 KGAKVLSLD

-125 TANANKLTSI
+125 TANTNKLTSI

-142 LEKLTIANNQLTSIY
+142 LEKLTISNNQLTSID
-157 ISKCTKLTELIINN
+157 ISKCTKLTTLDITN
-171 NLLTAIDITKNQA
+171 NLLAAIDITKNLA
-184 LQNLTISQNKF
+184 LQTLRIGQNKLA
-195 TGELDLSTNPA
+195 GELDLSTNPTLKTVAA
-206 LRNVYALN
+206 LTN
-214 MELNSVKIG
+214 ELTSVKIG
-223 NNTASAPRF
+223 NNTASKPWF
-232 SFNNNKLT
+232 SFNYNKLT
-240 SIDASGIQDA
+240 SIDASGINDA
-250 GNATLF
+250 KNATLF

-264 IKLPS
+264 IKLPATQMKS
-269 AKMNTLN
+269 LN
-276 ISKNNFTLATLPA
+276 ITKNNFTLATLPA
-289 PDATTATKKFTYAPQ
+289 PSVAKFFTYAPQ
-304 NDYAI
+304 NDYVI

>member
-6 TLLLAVISTMTAF
+6 TLLLDVISTMTAF

-34 NTRTFSI
+34 NTRTFTI

-50 IDWGNGEKVTSEKLP
+50 IDWGNGEKVTSEVIP
-65 VYDSKYSTMTM
+65 AYDGYNQ
-76 KEVTGTVVGDG
+76 VNVFGTVSGDG
-87 KVKIYGDNIVGF
+87 KVKIYGDNIVYF
-99 GCPSRV
+99 ECSSRV
-105 DGGAQVLSLD
+105 DGAQVLSLD
-115 VTKATALKDL
+115 VTKATTLKDL
-125 TANANKLTSI
+125 TANTNKLTAI

-142 LEKLTIANNQLTSIY
+142 LEKLTINNNQLTSID
-157 ISKCTKLTELIINN
+157 ISKCTKLTTLDITN

-184 LQNLTISQNKF
+184 LQTLRIGQNKL
-195 TGELDLSTNPA
+195 TGDLDLSTNPTIKS
-206 LRNVYALN
+206 VYALTN
-214 MELNSVKIG
+214 ELTSVKIG
-223 NNTASAPRF
+223 NNTASKPYF
-232 SFNNNKLT
+232 SFNYNKLT
-240 SIDASGIQDA
+240 SIDASGINDA
-250 GNATLF
+250 KNATLF

-264 IKLPS
+264 IKLPATQMKS
-269 AKMNTLN
+269 LN
-276 ISKNNFTLATLPA
+276 ITKNNFTLATIPA
-289 PDATTATKKFTYAPQ
+289 PSVATFFTYAPQ
-304 NDYAI
+304 NDYVI

-375 KFTGTSIYKTTVTKV
+375 KFTGTSVYKTTITKV

-400 AQGVKVSTA
+400 AQGVKISTA

>member
-34 NTRTFSI
+34 NTRTFTI
-41 GLATEGTVQ
+41 GLATKGTVQ
-50 IDWGNGEKVTSEKLP
+50 IDWGGNGEKVTSEVIP
-65 VYDSKYSTMTM
+65 AYDGWNQVNVS
-76 KEVTGTVVGDG
+76 GTVSGDG
-87 KVKIYGDNIVGF
+87 KVKIYGDNIVYF
-99 GCPSRV
+99 ECSSRV
-105 DGGAQVLSLD
+105 DGAQVLSLD
-115 VTKATALKDL
+115 VTKATTLKDL
-125 TANANKLTSI
+125 TANTNKLASI

-142 LEKLTIANNQLTSIY
+142 LEKLTINNNQLTSID
-157 ISKCTKLTELIINN
+157 ISKCTKLTTLDITN

-184 LQNLTISQNKF
+184 LQTLRIGQNKL
-195 TGELDLSTNPA
+195 TGDLDLSTNPTIKS
-206 LRNVYALN
+206 VYALTN
-214 MELNSVKIG
+214 ELTSVKIG
-223 NNTASAPRF
+223 NNTASKPYF
-232 SFNNNKLT
+232 SFNYNKLT
-240 SIDASGIQDA
+240 SIDASGINDA
-250 GNATLF
+250 KNAILF

-269 AKMNTLN
+269 AQMKTLN
-276 ISKNNFTLATLPA
+276 ISKNNFTLATLP
-289 PDATTATKKFTYAPQ
+289 DATTAAKGFTYAPQ
-304 NDYAI
+304 NDYVI

>member
-34 NTRTFSI
+34 NTRTFTI

-50 IDWGNGEKVTSEKLP
+50 IDWGNGEKVTSE
-65 VYDSKYSTMTM
+65 VIRAYDGYNQ
-76 KEVTGTVVGDG
+76 VNVFGTVSGDG
-87 KVKIYGDNIVGF
+87 KVKIYGDNIVYF
-99 GCPSRV
+99 ECSSRV
-105 DGGAQVLSLD
+105 DGAQVLSLD
-115 VTKATALKDL
+115 VTKATTLKDL
-125 TANANKLTSI
+125 TANTNKLTAI

-142 LEKLTIANNQLTSIY
+142 LEKLTINNNQLTSID
-157 ISKCTKLTELIINN
+157 ISKCTKLTTLDITN

-184 LQNLTISQNKF
+184 LQTLRIGQNKL
-195 TGELDLSTNPA
+195 TGDLDLSTNPTIKS
-206 LRNVYALN
+206 VYALTN
-214 MELNSVKIG
+214 ELTSVKIG
-223 NNTASAPRF
+223 NNTASKPYF
-232 SFNNNKLT
+232 SFNYNKLT
-240 SIDASGIQDA
+240 SIDASGINDA
-250 GNATLF
+250 KNATLF

-264 IKLPS
+264 IKLPATQMKS
-269 AKMNTLN
+269 LN

-289 PDATTATKKFTYAPQ
+289 PDATTTAKGFTYAPQ
-304 NDYAI
+304 NDYVI

-320 LSSQTSATLN
+320 LSSQTSTTLN

-375 KFTGTSIYKTTVTKV
+375 KFTGTSVYKTTIAKV

-400 AQGVKVSTA
+400 AQGVKISTA

>member
-6 TLLLAVISTMTAF
+6 TLLLVVISTMTAF
-19 AQTEPAIELQAEVDG
+19 AQTEPVIELQAEVDG
-34 NTRTFSI
+34 NTRTLTI

-50 IDWGNGEKVTSEKLP
+50 IDWGNGEKVTSEVIP
-65 VYDSKYSTMTM
+65 AFDGWNQVN
-76 KEVTGTVVGDG
+76 VFGTVSGDG
-87 KVKIYGDNIVGF
+87 KVKIYGDNIVF
-99 GCPSRV
+99 FECSSRV
-105 DGGAQVLSLD
+105 DGAQVLSLD
-115 VTKATALKDL
+115 VTKATTLKDL
-125 TANANKLTSI
+125 TANTNKLTSI

-142 LEKLTIANNQLTSIY
+142 LEKLTINNNQLTSID
-157 ISKCTKLTELIINN
+157 ISKCTKLTTLDITN

-184 LQNLTISQNKF
+184 LQTLRIGQNKLA
-195 TGELDLSTNPA
+195 GELDLSTNPTIKS
-206 LRNVYALN
+206 VYALG

-223 NNTASAPRF
+223 NNTASKPLF
-232 SFNNNKLT
+232 SLNNNKLT

-250 GNATLF
+250 GNATLN
-256 LIGNQLTE
+256 LVGNQLTE

-269 AKMNTLN
+269 AKMKTLN
-276 ISKNNFTLATLPA
+276 ISKNNFTLATLP
-289 PDATTATKKFTYAPQ
+289 DATTTAKGFTYAPQ
-304 NDYAI
+304 NDYVI

-352 DGKITFLTAQE
+352 DGKITFLTAQD
-363 AVYVTMSSALYS
+363 AVYVTMTSTAYP

>member
-19 AQTEPAIELQAEVDG
+19 AQTEPAIELKAEVDG
-34 NTRTFSI
+34 NTRTFTI

-50 IDWGNGEKVTSEKLP
+50 IDWGNGEKVTSEVIP
-65 VYDSKYSTMTM
+65 AFDGWNQVDVY
-76 KEVTGTVVGDG
+76 GTVSGEG
-87 KVKIYGDNIVGF
+87 KVKIYGDNIVYF
-99 GCPSRV
+99 ECSSRK
-105 DGGAQVLSLD
+105 DGAKVLSLD
-115 VTKATALKDL
+115 VTKATTLKDL
-125 TANANKLTSI
+125 TAYTNKLASI

-142 LEKLTIANNQLTSIY
+142 LEKLTIYSNQLTSID
-157 ISKCTKLTELIINN
+157 ISKCTKLTTLDIKN

-184 LQNLTISQNKF
+184 LQYLAISENKF
-195 TGELDLSTNPA
+195 AGELDLSTNPA

-223 NNTASAPRF
+223 NNTASKPLF
-232 SFNNNKLT
+232 SLNNNKLT

-250 GNATLF
+250 GNATLN

-269 AKMNTLN
+269 AKMSILR
-276 ISKNNFTLATLPA
+276 ISKNNFTLATLP
-289 PDATTATKKFTYAPQ
+289 DATTAAKNFTYAPQ
-304 NDYAI
+304 NDYVI

-343 TEGTDYTVA
+343 KEGTDYTVT

-375 KFTGTSIYKTTVTKV
+375 KFAGTSIYKTTITKV

-409 GNEISISGLSQGDA
+409 GNKISISGLSQGDA

>member
-34 NTRTFSI
+34 NTRTFTI

-50 IDWGNGEKVTSEKLP
+50 IDWGGNGEKVTSEVIP
-65 VYDSKYSTMTM
+65 AYDGWNQVNVS
-76 KEVTGTVVGDG
+76 GTVSGDG
-87 KVKIYGDNIVGF
+87 KVKIYGDNIVYF
-99 GCPSRV
+99 ECSSRV
-105 DGGAQVLSLD
+105 DGAQVLSLD
-115 VTKATALKDL
+115 VTKATTLKDL
-125 TANANKLTSI
+125 TANTNKLASI

-142 LEKLTIANNQLTSIY
+142 LEKLTINNNQLTSID
-157 ISKCTKLTELIINN
+157 ISKCTKLTTLDITN

-184 LQNLTISQNKF
+184 LQTLRIGQNKLA
-195 TGELDLSTNPA
+195 GELDLSTNPTIKS
-206 LRNVYALN
+206 VYALTN
-214 MELNSVKIG
+214 ELTSVKIG
-223 NNTASAPRF
+223 NNTASKPYF
-232 SFNNNKLT
+232 SFNYNKLT
-240 SIDASGIQDA
+240 SIDASGINDA
-250 GNATLF
+250 KNAILF

-269 AKMNTLN
+269 MKMKTLN
-276 ISKNNFTLATLPA
+276 ISKNNFTLATLPG
-289 PDATTATKKFTYAPQ
+289 PDATTAAKGFTYAPQ

-320 LSSQTSATLN
+320 LSSQTNATLN

-390 EGSTGINAVT
+390 EGSTGINVVT

-438 ANSANAHVQ
+438 ANSDNAHVQ

>member
-34 NTRTFSI
+34 NTRTFTI

-50 IDWGNGEKVTSEKLP
+50 IDWGGNGEKVTSEVIP
-65 VYDSKYSTMTM
+65 AYDGWNQVNVS
-76 KEVTGTVVGDG
+76 GTVSGDG
-87 KVKIYGDNIVGF
+87 KVKIYGDNIVYF
-99 GCPSRV
+99 ECSSRV
-105 DGGAQVLSLD
+105 DGAQVLSLD
-115 VTKATALKDL
+115 VTKATTLKDL
-125 TANANKLTSI
+125 TANTNKLASI

-142 LEKLTIANNQLTSIY
+142 LEKLTINNNQLTSID
-157 ISKCTKLTELIINN
+157 ISKCTKLTTLDITN

-184 LQNLTISQNKF
+184 LQTLRIGQNKLA
-195 TGELDLSTNPA
+195 GELDLSTNPTIKS
-206 LRNVYALN
+206 VYALTN
-214 MELNSVKIG
+214 KLTSVKIG
-223 NNTASAPRF
+223 NNTASKPYF
-232 SFNNNKLT
+232 SFNYNKLT
-240 SIDASGIQDA
+240 SIDASGINDA
-250 GNATLF
+250 KNAILF

-269 AKMNTLN
+269 MKMKTLN
-276 ISKNNFTLATLPA
+276 ISKNNFTLATLPG
-289 PDATTATKKFTYAPQ
+289 PDATTAAKGFTYAPQ

-320 LSSQTSATLN
+320 LSSQTNATLN

-390 EGSTGINAVT
+390 EGSTGINVVT

-409 GNEISISGLSQGDA
+409 GYEISISGLSQGDA

>member
-34 NTRTFSI
+34 NTRTLTI
-41 GLATEGTVQ
+41 GLGVEGTVQ
-50 IDWGNGEKVTSEKLP
+50 IDWGNGEKVTSEVIP
-65 VYDSKYSTMTM
+65 AYDGWNQ
-76 KEVTGTVVGDG
+76 VNVFGTVSGDG
-87 KVKIYGDNIVGF
+87 KVKIYGDNIVYF
-99 GCPSRV
+99 ECSSRV
-105 DGGAQVLSLD
+105 DGAQVLSLD
-115 VTKATALKDL
+115 VTKATTLKDL
-125 TANANKLTSI
+125 TANTNKLASI

-142 LEKLTIANNQLTSIY
+142 LEKLTINNNQLTSID
-157 ISKCTKLTELIINN
+157 ISKCTKLTTLDITN
-171 NLLTAIDITKNQA
+171 NLLTAIDITKNQT
-184 LQNLTISQNKF
+184 LQTLRIGQNKL
-195 TGELDLSTNPA
+195 TGDLDLSTNPTIKS
-206 LRNVYALN
+206 VYALTN
-214 MELNSVKIG
+214 ELTSVKIG
-223 NNTASAPRF
+223 NNTASKPYF
-232 SFNNNKLT
+232 SFNYNKLT
-240 SIDASGIQDA
+240 SIDASGINDA
-250 GNATLF
+250 KNAILF

-269 AKMNTLN
+269 AQMKTLN

-289 PDATTATKKFTYAPQ
+289 PDATTTAKGFTYAPQ
-304 NDYAI
+304 NDYVI

-375 KFTGTSIYKTTVTKV
+375 KFTGTSVYKTTVTKV

-400 AQGVKVSTA
+400 GQGVKVSTA

>member
-34 NTRTFSI
+34 NTRTLTI
-41 GLATEGTVQ
+41 GLGVEGTVQ
-50 IDWGNGEKVTSEKLP
+50 IDWGNGEKVTSEVIP
-65 VYDSKYSTMTM
+65 AYDGYNQ
-76 KEVTGTVVGDG
+76 VNVFGTVSGDG
-87 KVKIYGDNIVGF
+87 KVKIYGDNIVYF
-99 GCPSRV
+99 ECSSRV
-105 DGGAQVLSLD
+105 DGAQVLSLD
-115 VTKATALKDL
+115 VTKATTLKDL
-125 TANANKLTSI
+125 TANTNKLTAI

-142 LEKLTIANNQLTSIY
+142 LEKLTINNNQLTSID
-157 ISKCTKLTELIINN
+157 ISKCTKLTTLDITN

-184 LQNLTISQNKF
+184 LQTLRIGQNKL
-195 TGELDLSTNPA
+195 TGDLDLSTNPTIKS
-206 LRNVYALN
+206 VYALTN
-214 MELNSVKIG
+214 ELTSVKIG
-223 NNTASAPRF
+223 NNTASKPYF
-232 SFNNNKLT
+232 SFNYNKLT
-240 SIDASGIQDA
+240 SIDASGINDA
-250 GNATLF
+250 KNATLF

-264 IKLPS
+264 IKLPATQMKS
-269 AKMNTLN
+269 LN
-276 ISKNNFTLATLPA
+276 ISKNNFTLATLP
-289 PDATTATKKFTYAPQ
+289 DATTTAKGFTYAPQ
-304 NDYAI
+304 NDYVI

-320 LSSQTSATLN
+320 LSSQTSTTLN

-400 AQGVKVSTA
+400 AQGVKISTA